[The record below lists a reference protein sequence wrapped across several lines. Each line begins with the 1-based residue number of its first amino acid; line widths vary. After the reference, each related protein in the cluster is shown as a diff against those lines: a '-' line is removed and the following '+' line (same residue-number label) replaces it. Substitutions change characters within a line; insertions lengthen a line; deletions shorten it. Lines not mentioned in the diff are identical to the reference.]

1 MIALLTGT
9 VAARHTASVVIDV
22 NGVGY
27 EVLVP
32 TGFAS
37 PVGTSVTLHTH
48 LHVREDAMTLYGFA
62 DRRSKQVFEML
73 LGSSG
78 IGPKLALAALSA
90 LGADRL
96 AAAVATSDIAV
107 LTEVPGIG
115 RKVAERLALE
125 LHDKIG
131 TVAAAALPTDVPA
144 MSAAATAIAE
154 VEQALSGLGYQS
166 REIDDALRDDDV
178 RAAADT
184 PTMLRAALR
193 VLGTRS

>member
-32 TGFAS
+32 TGFAP
-37 PVGTSVTLHTH
+37 PVGTTVTLHTY

-131 TVAAAALPTDVPA
+131 TVAVAALPTDLPA
-144 MSAAATAIAE
+144 MSATATTIAE